1 MERRVCGEEKG
12 KTRPFS
18 QKARRCTR
26 LANRY
31 KASHDLP
38 SLSIS
43 LWRAYDRQA
52 AFLLPFNL
60 DIEQKP

>member
-31 KASHDLP
+31 KASHDLSILKHFAMASVRQAS
-38 SLSIS
+38 SLSS
-43 LWRAYDRQA
+43 AV
-52 AFLLPFNL
+52 
-60 DIEQKP
+60 